1 MSKRNVTIS
10 KSNGTM
16 WKCEVTDSYGITHV
30 NYWETQEQ
38 ASKWTYHIWENEDNK
53 VDKDDLM
60 SKAILECIET
70 DRKAGITSRYR
81 DCLD

>member
-38 ASKWTYHIWENEDNK
+38 ASRWTYYIWENEEWFNSVNPQK
-53 VDKDDLM
+53 LLAN
-60 SKAILECIET
+60 AIAELVKIDE
-70 DRKAGITSRYR
+70 KAGRRKIM
-81 DCLD
+81 

>member
-1 MSKRNVTIS
+1 MSKRNVEIS

-38 ASKWTYHIWENEDNK
+38 ASRWPYYIWENEDNK
-53 VDKDDLM
+53 VDKDELL
-60 SKAILECIET
+60 SNAIAECVQMDI
-70 DRKAGITSRYR
+70 DRGVEPS
-81 DCLD
+81 LD

>member
-1 MSKRNVTIS
+1 MSKRNVEIS

-38 ASKWTYHIWENEDNK
+38 ASRWTYYIWENEDNQ
-53 VDKDDLM
+53 VDSDDLM
-60 SKAILECIET
+60 SNAIAECVQMDI
-70 DRKAGITSRYR
+70 DRGVEPS
-81 DCLD
+81 LD

>member
-1 MSKRNVTIS
+1 MSKRNVKIS

-38 ASKWTYHIWENEDNK
+38 ASKWTYYIWENEDNK

-60 SKAILECIET
+60 SKAIAECVQVDI
-70 DRKAGITSRYR
+70 DRGVEPN
-81 DCLD
+81 LD

>member
-1 MSKRNVTIS
+1 MSKRNVTIR

-38 ASKWTYHIWENEDNK
+38 ASRWTYYIWENEDNK

-60 SKAILECIET
+60 SNAIAECVQMDI
-70 DRKAGITSRYR
+70 DRGVEPS
-81 DCLD
+81 LD

>member
-1 MSKRNVTIS
+1 MNKRNVNIS

-38 ASKWTYHIWENEDNK
+38 ASKWTYYIWENEDNQ
-53 VDKDDLM
+53 VDEADLM
-60 SKAILECIET
+60 SKAIAECIQMDEE
-70 DRKAGITSRYR
+70 RGVEPS
-81 DCLD
+81 LD